1 MAASFRPG
9 MRLAAAL
16 FMALIVVGGCA
27 SAASPVSQD
36 AANAPAREPLLG
48 AASAAGGVGSIG
60 APTAGPA
67 APPEGADAQAPDQ
80 GVDAGTQ
87 PLVVK
92 TGSLNLETSDLAS
105 ALVKGR
111 NAIAAMGGYV
121 SASDQANKGDAT
133 VASITYR
140 IPAARW
146 DDALDALQKIATKV
160 LAEQTSAVEVT
171 GQVLDLGARITNLQA
186 TEQALQAI
194 MAKATRISD
203 VLEVQQQLTDVR
215 GQIEQLS
222 TEKAHLE
229 QQAAYGNLTVLWT
242 VPVVPAVTV
251 AAKGWDP
258 GVEVDHAAASLVGI
272 GQAIA
277 TAAIWLGIVGVPA
290 LLIVLVVLVP
300 LVVLFR
306 RFAPRPRQPG
316 EGWGAPGQGGTS
328 ATPV

>member
-9 MRLAAAL
+9 VRLVAAL
-16 FMALIVVGGCA
+16 FVALIVAGACA

-36 AANAPAREPLLG
+36 TANGPVREPAFG
-48 AASAAGGVGSIG
+48 AASEGAGAGGVPAASAA
-60 APTAGPA
+60 PA
-67 APPEGADAQAPDQ
+67 AQPQGADAGTLALD
-80 GVDAGTQ
+80 TQ

-92 TGSLNLETSDLAS
+92 NGSLNLEVSDLPS

-111 NAIAAMGGYV
+111 AAIAGMGGYV

-146 DDALDALQKIATKV
+146 DDALDALKNLATKV
-160 LAEQTSAVEVT
+160 LGEQTNAVEVT

-215 GQIEQLS
+215 GQIEELS

-229 QQAAYGNLTVLWT
+229 QQAAYGTLTVVWT
-242 VPVVPAVTV
+242 VPVIPAVTV

-258 GVEVDHAAASLVGI
+258 GVEIDHAAASLVGI
-272 GQAIA
+272 VQAIA
-277 TAAIWLGIVGVPA
+277 TAGIWLGIVGIPA
-290 LLIVLVVLVP
+290 LLVILVVLVP
-300 LVVLFR
+300 AVILFR
-306 RFAPRPRQPG
+306 RFAPKPRQPG
-316 EGWGAPGQGGTS
+316 QGWGGSAQGGTS